1 MKLLQ
6 APFFAGLTLRTIP
19 AVEECN
25 WTSQRSQG
33 EQPGKCSVVISLV
46 LAVHQRIMIMQF
58 A

>member
-25 WTSQRSQG
+25 WSSQEHVRSLSPLFWQFI
-33 EQPGKCSVVISLV
+33 SV
-46 LAVHQRIMIMQF
+46 
-58 A
+58 